1 MANAYALVYLD
12 ESLVGTTPLTIR
24 VDEGAGSVVRL
35 ELAGFR
41 ACEFKLPSTPEATV
55 FLNVVWGL
63 AGRPIATMVDNK
75 ASQGAAPKSQY
86 TIELE
91 PIAKR

>member
-1 MANAYALVYLD
+1 MANAYARVYLD
-12 ESLVGTTPLTIR
+12 GSPVGTTPLTIQ
-24 VDEGAGSVVRL
+24 VDERPGSVVRL
-35 ELAGFR
+35 ELAGFQ
-41 ACEFKLPSTPEATV
+41 ACEFKLSREATV

-63 AGRPIATMVDNK
+63 TGRPIATMLDGQEGED
-75 ASQGAAPKSQY
+75 AARQSQH